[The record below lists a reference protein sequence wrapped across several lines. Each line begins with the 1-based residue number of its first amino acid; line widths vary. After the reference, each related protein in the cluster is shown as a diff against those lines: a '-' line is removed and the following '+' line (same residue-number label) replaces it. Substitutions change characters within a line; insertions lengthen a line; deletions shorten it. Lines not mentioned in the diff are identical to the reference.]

1 MTRNRT
7 RRRTGFTLMEI
18 LLVTAI
24 LVALA
29 SMATFAFVSLQR
41 SSLSRAAR
49 TEIGVLEN
57 ACQMYHASASS
68 FPQTLQDLKL
78 LPQGMDKTMWGG
90 PYIDAN
96 KDLNDPWQVEYR
108 YAPDPANDMVTIT
121 SAGPDK
127 QFDTA
132 DDITNLR

>member
-1 MTRNRT
+1 M
-7 RRRTGFTLMEI
+7 RRRHRRAGFTLMEI

-49 TEIGVLEN
+49 TEIGVLAN
-57 ACQMYHASASS
+57 ACQMYHASAST
-68 FPQTLQDLKL
+68 FPQTLQDLKVN
-78 LPQGMDKTMWGG
+78 PQGMDKTTWGG
-90 PYIDAN
+90 PYIDAS
-96 KDLNDPWQVEYR
+96 KDFNDPWQMEYR
-108 YAPDPANDMVTIT
+108 YQPDPANDAVVIT

-132 DDITNLR
+132 DDISNLK